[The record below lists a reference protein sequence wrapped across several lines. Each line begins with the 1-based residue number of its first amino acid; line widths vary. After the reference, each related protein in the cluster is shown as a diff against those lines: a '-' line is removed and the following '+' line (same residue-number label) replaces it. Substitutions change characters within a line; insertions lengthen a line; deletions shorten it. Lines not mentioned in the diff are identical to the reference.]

1 MKPFARIFVS
11 SLAFATGIFAYGATP
26 VAVSLGM
33 TFPEPTDVYGLHLS
47 PIAIEDG
54 WVFQI
59 GLVNGIG
66 RDSKSGWFDG
76 MRYLPVVNFGW

>member
-1 MKPFARIFVS
+1 MR
-11 SLAFATGIFAYGATP
+11 LAMRVAVACKLLM
-26 VAVSLGM
+26 VAVSLGP
-33 TFPEPTDVYGLHLS
+33 TFPEP
-47 PIAIEDG
+47 EDG

-76 MRYLPVVNFGW
+76 MRYLPVINVGW